1 MTINDPEL
9 ARIIKNKLPIDI
21 NGKQFIVESSKRGK
35 CDGCYFQNQLTCPV
49 KAVTYCTSN
58 GGNILKIKQ

>member
-9 ARIIKNKLPIDI
+9 TKIIKNKLPVDI
-21 NGKQFIVESSKRGK
+21 NGHQCILESSKGVK
-35 CDGCYFQNQLTCPV
+35 FDACYFQSQLTCPL

>member
-21 NGKQFIVESSKRGK
+21 NGKQFIVESSKGGK
-35 CDGCYFQNQLTCPV
+35 CDGCYFQSQLTCPV
-49 KAVTYCTSN
+49 KAVT
-58 GGNILKIKQ
+58 

>member
-21 NGKQFIVESSKRGK
+21 NG
-35 CDGCYFQNQLTCPV
+35 CYFQSQLTCPV

>member
-21 NGKQFIVESSKRGK
+21 NGKQFIVESSKG
-35 CDGCYFQNQLTCPV
+35 V
-49 KAVTYCTSN
+49 AV
-58 GGNILKIKQ
+58 IKQKLSNLLYIFNNFLTATFLNT

>member
-21 NGKQFIVESSKRGK
+21 NGKQFIVESSKGGK
-35 CDGCYFQNQLTCPV
+35 CDGCYFIALF
-49 KAVTYCTSN
+49 
-58 GGNILKIKQ
+58 

>member
-9 ARIIKNKLPIDI
+9 TKIIKNKLPIDI
-21 NGKQFIVESSKRGK
+21 RGK